1 MAASKAK
8 RPRGAVTI
16 AEFQDLI
23 RRTYHA
29 RDRRRGLDRNYLWFT
44 EEVGELA
51 EAVRK
56 RDRAGIAEEVADVL
70 AWLSTIS
77 SLAGVDV
84 EKAALA
90 KYGRGCPRCRSV
102 PCACPP

>member
-1 MAASKAK
+1 M
-8 RPRGAVTI
+8 TI
-16 AEFQDLI
+16 AEFQTLI

-29 RDRRRGLDRNYLWFT
+29 RDRKRGLDKDFLWFT

-56 RDRAGIAEEVADVL
+56 REKKEIHAEAADVL
-70 AWLSTIS
+70 AWLCTICS
-77 SLAGVDV
+77 ISGVDL

-90 KYGRGCPRCRSV
+90 KYGKGCPSCAAI
-102 PCACPP
+102 PCSCA

>member
-1 MAASKAK
+1 M
-8 RPRGAVTI
+8 RI

-29 RDRRRGLDRNYLWFT
+29 RDKKRGLDKNYLWFT

-56 RDRAGIAEEVADVL
+56 RDVKEIAREAADVL
-70 AWLSTIS
+70 AWLSTIC

-90 KYGRGCPRCRSV
+90 KYGKGCPRCKSI
-102 PCACPP
+102 PCSCP

>member
-1 MAASKAK
+1 MK
-8 RPRGAVTI
+8 I
-16 AEFQDLI
+16 AGFQKLI

-29 RDRRRGLDRNYLWFT
+29 RDTKRGLDKDFLWFT

-56 RDRAGIAEEVADVL
+56 RDKKEIFAEAADVL
-70 AWLSTIS
+70 AWLCTICS
-77 SLAGVDV
+77 ISGVDL

-90 KYGRGCPRCRSV
+90 KYGKGCPRCAAI
-102 PCACPP
+102 PCSCD

>member
-1 MAASKAK
+1 MK
-8 RPRGAVTI
+8 I
-16 AEFQDLI
+16 ARFQKLI

-29 RDRRRGLDRNYLWFT
+29 RDKKRGLDKDFLWFT

-56 RDRAGIAEEVADVL
+56 RDTKEVFAEAADVL
-70 AWLSTIS
+70 AWLCTIC
-77 SLAGVDV
+77 SLSGVDL

-90 KYGRGCPRCRSV
+90 KYGRGCPRCKAI
-102 PCACPP
+102 PCACA